1 MPGNRGMKSMQAS
14 MFKNNYAKDADGKFA
29 A

>member
-1 MPGNRGMKSMQAS
+1 MPGLKGMKSIQLAW
-14 MFKNNYAKDADGKFA
+14 FKNNYAKDADGKFA

>member
-1 MPGNRGMKSMQAS
+1 MPVPRGMKNMQAS